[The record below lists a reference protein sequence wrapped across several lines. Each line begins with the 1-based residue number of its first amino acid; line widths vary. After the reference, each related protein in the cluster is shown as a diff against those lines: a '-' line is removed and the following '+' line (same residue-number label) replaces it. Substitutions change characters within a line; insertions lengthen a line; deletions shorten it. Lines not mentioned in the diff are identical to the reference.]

1 MNRMMSLE
9 HSRFVHKFPDAYRF
23 IIAAHLRFE
32 HFNLKA
38 KKKRNEWE
46 EKRIVELERTPA
58 VQDEDYQKYWTF
70 RNRIVRTEIVRPKA
84 WIWQKENE
92 DEYRRSSL
100 KSEKGS
106 VKNG

>member
-58 VQDEDYQKYWTF
+58 VQDEDYQKC
-70 RNRIVRTEIVRPKA
+70 
-84 WIWQKENE
+84 
-92 DEYRRSSL
+92 L
-100 KSEKGS
+100 KIAERL
-106 VKNG
+106 